1 MKKIDSFDVC
11 TFILHIL
18 LVLTIAIG
26 ILAIMAM
33 VCSHKQTECFV
44 DKNDYCVVINKDSHL
59 VPQVMG
65 KFVTTRRVTRIDA
78 IGITT
83 QDTLTIDINSR
94 LFNDIEVGDTIKTIN
109 LK

>member
-1 MKKIDSFDVC
+1 MKKIDSIDVC

-26 ILAIMAM
+26 ILVIMAM

-44 DKNDYCVVINKDSHL
+44 DQNDYCVVINKDSHL

-65 KFVTTRRVTRIDA
+65 KFVTTRRVSRINA
-78 IGITT
+78 VGLTT
-83 QDTLTIDINSR
+83 QDTLEVDINRR
-94 LFNDIEVGDTIKTIN
+94 LFGDIEIGDTIKTIN

>member
-26 ILAIMAM
+26 ILLIMAM
-33 VCSHKQTECFV
+33 ICSYKQTESFV
-44 DKNDYCVVINKDSHL
+44 DQNDYCVVINKDSHL

-65 KFVTTRRVTRIDA
+65 KFVTTRSVYRIDA
-78 IGITT
+78 IGMTV